1 VALLW
6 HDYFMKAHP
15 SAKPEQTAFQ
25 KFEAFTRRVMSIPK
39 TEIDRRAA
47 EEKKRRE
54 AARRV
59 KR

>member
-1 VALLW
+1 
-6 HDYFMKAHP
+6 MKAHP